1 MSTPPSNQFIWQI
14 NEAELPALLAK
25 LRAPEQKS
33 STLALPKSY
42 EPAVKASGLAKAWN
56 DYLIDVYSPDK
67 SILVLPVTGEMSRGG
82 SWWSFGNEFYIRQLK
97 AAATD
102 PDIKG
107 VVLKFNTGGGTAD
120 STPAFAQ
127 AVVDFKKAKPIIAS
141 VASCYSA
148 GYFVASQC
156 NEIYI
161 ENQAASGVGS
171 IGTLIIYEGW
181 AQYLKDQGIDMRII
195 RAKKS
200 QDKARANW
208 IEELSPES
216 EAELQASCDACQ
228 REFEGAVKRG
238 RAGKIKSDEVFTG
251 KTYNSDQALSLGLVD
266 YKGDLLAAT
275 KRALQLAA

>member
-1 MSTPPSNQFIWQI
+1 MTPLSNQFIWQI
-14 NEAELPALLAK
+14 NEIEVPALVAK
-25 LRAPEQKS
+25 LHSVEPANSRP
-33 STLALPKSY
+33 ALPKAY

-56 DYLIDVYSPDK
+56 NYLIDAYSPDK
-67 SILVLPVTGEMSRGG
+67 NILVLPVTGEMSRGG
-82 SWWSFGNEFYIRQLK
+82 GWYGYGNEFYIRQLK

-127 AVVDFKKAKPIIAS
+127 AVVEFKKVKPIVAS

-148 GYFVASQC
+148 GYYVASQC
-156 NEIYI
+156 DEIFI

-200 QDKARANW
+200 TDKARANW
-208 IEELSPES
+208 IEELSA
-216 EAELQASCDACQ
+216 EAEADLQASCDACQ
-228 REFEGAVKRG
+228 REFEGAVRRG
-238 RAGKIKSDEVFTG
+238 RAGKIKSDEVFTA
-251 KTYNSDQALSLGLVD
+251 KTYNADQALALGLVD
-266 YKGDLLAAT
+266 AKGDLIAAT